1 MAAPIGVLSAARTH
15 GGWKAPAVS
24 NSVTTSTEPPKVMQ
38 ATSTRFD
45 GQLVG
50 HEVVAEGLEPRVEL
64 GDRRA
69 LHRPRHVEEQQAGA
83 ARLGVQREV
92 TRSERLLVHGFDLL

>member
-1 MAAPIGVLSAARTH
+1 MGVLSAARTH
-15 GGWKAPAVS
+15 GGSKAPAVS
-24 NSVTTSTEPPKVMQ
+24 NSVATVTVPPKVMQ

-50 HEVVAEGLEPRVEL
+50 HEVVSEGLQAGVEL

-69 LHRPRHVEEQQAGA
+69 LHRSRHVEEQQAGA
-83 ARLGVQREV
+83 AWLRVQREV
-92 TRSERLLVHGFDLL
+92 TRSERFLVQGFDLL